1 MPLHIVQRGHNRRQC
16 FFSDTDYRAYRHFL
30 AQALEESQC
39 KLHSYVL
46 MGNHV
51 HLLATPAQAD
61 GPSRLMMSLGRS
73 FVRYM
78 NKVHG
83 RTGTL
88 WDGRYKSSLV
98 DSEVYLLNCQRYIER
113 NPVTAGMVESPA
125 DYIWSSYRAN
135 AFGEHDALLTP
146 HASLLHLCPTDG
158 RRHDAYIAQF
168 QDALPP
174 EMLEHIR
181 RALRQGSPFGS
192 EAFVEEVT
200 RRLGRPFAALRRGR
214 PSRT

>member
-51 HLLATPAQAD
+51 HLLATPAHPD

-78 NKVHG
+78 NKVHS

-98 DSEVYLLNCQRYIER
+98 DSEAYLLNCQRYIER

-125 DYIWSSYRAN
+125 DYLWSSYRAN

-146 HASLLHLCPTDG
+146 HASIQHLCPADG

-174 EMLEHIR
+174 EMLERIR
-181 RALRQGSPFGS
+181 SALRQGSPFGS
-192 EAFVEEVT
+192 EAFVEEVA

-214 PSRT
+214 PSKA